1 VAPPAVIVAVVHRV
15 DFKKFK
21 VGHGV
26 VSLVERVSVKKIPH
40 WPGTAGYMPA
50 IEGMVRY
57 LVVAGPY
64 VVYDYIVS
72 DPSVLHLGIIES
84 LRGVS

>member
-1 VAPPAVIVAVVHRV
+1 
-15 DFKKFK
+15 
-21 VGHGV
+21 
-26 VSLVERVSVKKIPH
+26 
-40 WPGTAGYMPA
+40 MPA